1 MKRCGV
7 CLLMVGG
14 LLGLAGCQNDG
25 ASFMID
31 GDKDHSISLLREQRW
46 FWSDEVVQRIVVARY
61 PECQRRFEIVP
72 GKTKEVRL
80 DIYGI
85 KPMIYAARQDKDWYV
100 IGTGQCQVQKVAEA
114 PASPPGPLIGAFLF
128 SEERLRFVP
137 EPNGSKAQ

>member
-1 MKRCGV
+1 MRRYGYW
-7 CLLMVGG
+7 LLVLGMMGLVGCENN
-14 LLGLAGCQNDG
+14 A
-25 ASFMID
+25 ASLMID

-72 GKTKEVRL
+72 GKTQEARL
-80 DIYGI
+80 EIYGI

-100 IGTGQCQVQKVAEA
+100 IGTEQCQVRKVAEA
-114 PASPPGPLIGAFLF
+114 PASPPGPLIGTFLL
-128 SEERLRFVP
+128 SDKRLRFVP